1 MQYEFSSLR
10 EKINRK
16 VLRLALLSIA
26 GVVIITFTVL
36 YYLKEPPP
44 EPEAYTVTK
53 QDLEITITES
63 GKIQAVKN
71 MEIAIL
77 SRTSGLIIMSRE
89 GTQIVYLI
97 PEGTF
102 AQPGDTLVKLDISG
116 LLDQREPLVEQLNTE
131 IQSYEDLLENQRLA
145 ERRDERKL
153 DNINYELETK
163 RTEVKLAEFSSDNT
177 KKKRELQLEI
187 ALLDSI
193 DKVAEIEGQIVERK
207 LKLYQAELRVENAE
221 KRLKSLD
228 DQIDS
233 YTIIAEYPALV
244 VYAINYDTGQKYK
257 VGDKLDYLF
266 YPILQLPDLSSI
278 YAVLHINDIDRSKV
292 WMGQEGRLRL
302 ESYPD
307 TVFTGKV
314 NDLTLSSSS
323 TRDIFTPV
331 SQYTNVK
338 TFTVRFLL
346 DGTDKRMRPGM
357 KASVE
362 LIVERLE
369 DILVVPL
376 SAVFEYDTTAC
387 VYVVDG
393 DEPQLREVELGKRNS
408 VMAVVENGLEEG
420 EKILKQ
426 PPYYAG
432 VKLGEHEELRL
443 REEGIAMLDKHF
455 KAIEELGIQYDYD
468 KIREEEEKR
477 AKKAASPDTTK
488 KRRIIKR

>member
-1 MQYEFSSLR
+1 MQSEFSSLR
-10 EKINRK
+10 ENIYWK
-16 VLRLALLSIA
+16 VMWLALLSIA
-26 GVVIITFTVL
+26 GVVIITFAVL

-44 EPEAYTVTK
+44 EPDVYTVTK
-53 QDLEITITES
+53 QDLEITIMEA

-71 MEIAIL
+71 MEIAVQNL
-77 SRTSGLIIMSRE
+77 RSGLIIMSRE
-89 GTQIVYLI
+89 GTQIVHLI

-116 LLDQREPLVEQLNTE
+116 LLTQRETLVDQLNTE
-131 IQSYEDLLENQRLA
+131 IQSYEDLLENQRLL
-145 ERRDERKL
+145 ERKDERKL

-221 KRLKSLD
+221 KKLKSLD

-244 VYAINYDTGQKYK
+244 VYAINYETGQKYK

-266 YPILQLPDLSSI
+266 YPLLQLPDLSSI

-323 TRDIFTPV
+323 TQDIFTPV

-346 DGTDKRMRPGM
+346 DDTDERMRPGM

-362 LIVERLE
+362 LIVEQLE
-369 DILVVPL
+369 DVLAVPL
-376 SAVFEYDTTAC
+376 SAVFEFGTTAC
-387 VYVVDG
+387 VYVLDG
-393 DEPQLREVELGKRNS
+393 DEPHLREVELGKRNS
-408 VMAVVENGLEEG
+408 VMVVVENGLEEG
-420 EKILKQ
+420 DKILKQ

-443 REEGIAMLDKHF
+443 REEGIEMLDKHF

-468 KIREEEEKR
+468 KFRAEEEKR

-488 KRRIIKR
+488 SRRNK